1 MKFSASKLKQAMK
14 EQEDISL
21 RRLGRTLGRSY
32 QTINSWTLG
41 DSVPNSNDLI
51 NLAVALDKGTSYFF
65 EAEGVEDA
73 RSASTGATGEPHA
86 GPPDD

>member
-1 MKFSASKLKQAMK
+1 MKFSKDKLKQAMK
-14 EQEDISL
+14 EQGLSL
-21 RRLGRTLGRSY
+21 RTLGRVIGRKH

-41 DSVPNSNDLI
+41 DSVPRADDLS

-73 RSASTGATGEPHA
+73 RTEPTAASHRPNGSPS
-86 GPPDD
+86 DD